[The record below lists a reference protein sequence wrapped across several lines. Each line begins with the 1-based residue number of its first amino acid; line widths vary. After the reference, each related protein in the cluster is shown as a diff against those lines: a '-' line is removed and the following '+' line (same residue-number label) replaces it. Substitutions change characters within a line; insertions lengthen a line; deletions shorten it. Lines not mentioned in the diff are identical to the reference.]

1 MVNPKGL
8 RSLIF
13 ALFVTGIGGIVA
25 QTILFREM
33 LVIFSGN
40 EFSIGVL
47 VGFWIGW
54 AAAGVF
60 AGEKIGGRTGT
71 LAWSLILF
79 SLFFPA
85 SIYLIRIIKALVGIP
100 PGMGAGI
107 IEVISL
113 SFLILLPVGFTHG
126 FLFATAY
133 SVYNKLTAHR
143 RPSSGKVYCC
153 AMVGTIVGG
162 ITLTYAIIPSYHAFQ
177 AAAGVVLLHGA
188 ACLFILL
195 FSDGQRARTALVSA
209 LILFV
214 GSVILLAGTGAD
226 RIQEET
232 VREQWRGKKIIS
244 YMNSFYHN
252 IVATGGENHSTF
264 FLDGLAFLTTPTQD
278 AVFAEEFVHFPL
290 LAHPSPREILV
301 LGRGAGGVIA
311 ELLKYQAITRID
323 YVETDPTFLRI
334 VRNFVTPVTAGEL
347 TGNPVRLHYVDGMT
361 FVRQTRNTYDVVL
374 FGLPPPHTLEAN
386 RFFTREFFGALKG
399 ILKQDGILALTM
411 TGSPAYS
418 TGDLKDL
425 NASMVR
431 TLEMVFPYRFIIPGV
446 PNLFM
451 VSAGSDIT
459 RISPNLIHERLT
471 DRAITTTLIN
481 QEYLDRRLQESRKNE
496 FLSSVKG
503 ARATF
508 NSDFSPRLI
517 YYNLLYLNRSSSS
530 LLNAWSGIFKRA
542 NVYTVAVCII
552 ALFLFFL
559 LLQRKYGTISLSFAM
574 ATTGFSSITL
584 QLLLLCAFQIFYGR
598 LFSEIGILITAFMAG
613 IAGGCAAT
621 SAPSRNSRKD
631 LASLKS
637 MEIGII
643 LLSIILFLLF
653 RYLGAVPKTE
663 PFSFLIVFIVFL
675 LVLGF
680 LAGMESTIANRI
692 FLRKVDHFRLNADQ
706 TGKTAG
712 FLCGANILGGWAGG
726 ILGGFVLVPTLGFVD
741 VCLAVAILK
750 LSSFL
755 LLLTFP
761 KK

>member
-13 ALFVTGIGGIVA
+13 TLFVTGIGGIVA

-40 EFSIGVL
+40 ELSIGVL
-47 VGFWIGW
+47 VAFWIGW
-54 AAAGVF
+54 AAAG
-60 AGEKIGGRTGT
+60 AYTGEKIGGRTGT

-85 SIYLIRIIKALVGIP
+85 SVYLIRIIKVLIGIP
-100 PGMGAGI
+100 PGMGTSI

-113 SFLILLPVGFTHG
+113 SFLVFLPVGFTHG
-126 FLFATAY
+126 FLFATAC

-143 RPSSGKVYCC
+143 RPSIGKVHCC

-162 ITLTYAIIPSYHAFQ
+162 IILSYAIIPSYHAIQ
-177 AAAGVVLLHGA
+177 VASAVVLLHGA

-195 FSDGQRARTALVSA
+195 FSDGPRARITLASA
-209 LILFV
+209 FILLV
-214 GSVILLAGTGAD
+214 GSAILLAGTGAD
-226 RIQEET
+226 RIQQES
-232 VREQWRGKKIIS
+232 VKKQWYGKKVVS
-244 YMNSFYHN
+244 YANSPYQN
-252 IVATGGENHSTF
+252 IVVTEEKGRYTF
-264 FLDGLAFLTTPTQD
+264 FSDGLPLLTTPAQD
-278 AVFAEEFVHFPL
+278 TVFAEEFVHFPL

-311 ELLKYQAITRID
+311 ELLKYPAITRID
-323 YVETDPTFLRI
+323 YIETDPAFLRM
-334 VRNFVTPVTAGEL
+334 VRNFATPVTVEEL
-347 TGNPVRLHYVDGMT
+347 TGNQVRLHYVDGMT
-361 FVRQTRNTYDVVL
+361 FVRQIRNTYDVVL
-374 FGLPPPHTLEAN
+374 LGLPPPRTLEAN
-386 RFFTREFFGALKG
+386 RFFTWEFFKVLKS

-411 TGSPAYS
+411 TGSPAYPA
-418 TGDLKDL
+418 GDLKDL

-431 TLEMVFPYRFIIPGV
+431 TLEMVFSYRFIIPGA

-471 DRAITTTLIN
+471 DRAIATTLIN
-481 QEYLDRRLQESRKNE
+481 QEHLDRRLQESRQNE

-503 ARATF
+503 ARVTL

-530 LLNAWSGIFKRA
+530 LLNVWSGIFKRA
-542 NVYTVAVCII
+542 NVYTVTVCII

-559 LLQRKYGTISLSFAM
+559 LLQRKYETISLSFAM

-584 QLLLLCAFQIFYGR
+584 QLLLLCTFQVFYGR

-613 IAGGCAAT
+613 IAGGCAVT

-637 MEIGII
+637 MEIGVI
-643 LLSIILFLLF
+643 LLSIVLFLLL
-653 RYLGAVPKTE
+653 RSLGAVPKTE
-663 PFSFLIVFIVFL
+663 LFSFLILFIAFL

-680 LAGMESTIANRI
+680 LTGMESTIANKI
-692 FLRKVDHFRLNADQ
+692 FLRKVDHFHLNADQ

-712 FLCGANILGGWAGG
+712 LLRGATILGGWAGG